1 MDLKLITAVTTEPLT
16 LAEVKKHLRLD
27 SATLADDMA
36 TYQSIAPGS
45 HAITASLEGTAVEVL
60 GKRAIVNLNSG
71 TVGGKVDVKIQES
84 DDKTAWADWYS
95 FAQVTAE
102 NDNSIQE
109 KEYTGSKRYIRA
121 VCVIADAAGEFG
133 VDVIVNSELNDE
145 DELLS
150 ALITTA
156 REFCENFTNRAL
168 ATQTWEL
175 ILGGFPH
182 VDYIELP
189 KPPLQSVTSVKYT
202 DYNGTEATLTED
214 SDYIVDTDSTPG
226 KIFLPYSKSWPSFT
240 PYPHNAVRIRVT
252 AGYTEIPK
260 AVKQAMLMLLGHWYE
275 NREAT
280 AGRDVPKEIEFAV
293 NSLLWTCRVF
303 RW

>member
-1 MDLKLITAVTTEPLT
+1 
-16 LAEVKKHLRLD
+16 
-27 SATLADDMA
+27 MA

-214 SDYIVDTDSTPG
+214 STILLIPIPRRARYSCHIVSHG
-226 KIFLPYSKSWPSFT
+226 RVLRH
-240 PYPHNAVRIRVT
+240 PHNAVRIRFT

-260 AVKQAMLMLLGHWYE
+260 AVKQAMLMCCLVWYE
-275 NREAT
+275 NR
-280 AGRDVPKEIEFAV
+280 GMWGDVPKEIEFAV